1 MAGSQCKIPM
11 TILEI
16 ETAGPK
22 RNAPPH
28 NVIKTIDAA
37 IQVFPKRS
45 QVPEDAFLCL
55 ARELL

>member
-1 MAGSQCKIPM
+1 M